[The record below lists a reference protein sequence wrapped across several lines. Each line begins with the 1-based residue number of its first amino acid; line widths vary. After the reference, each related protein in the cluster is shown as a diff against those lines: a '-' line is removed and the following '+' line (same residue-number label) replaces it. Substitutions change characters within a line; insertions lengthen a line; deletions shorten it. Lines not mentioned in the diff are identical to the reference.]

1 MGQPA
6 SNSHNPCIPKDPDYL
21 LGLQL
26 IPPHLMKHIPK
37 DRKPGPIS
45 AKQRCG
51 IRRILNM
58 RHDQPFNRCGGTRVD
73 GDKCRGT
80 AGMGTKGDFYGLG
93 IETGIYGVGYCAK
106 CIKHHHILP
115 GIVLKNARS
124 EVERMQQ
131 YRGVAVDTEY
141 EIKAVNTEIALA
153 EEKSVV
159 RAEVTL
165 LAETLKDFNKEIL
178 AEKRGESEKTAILKQ
193 ILDELK
199 DHSVAEDVEQYAKT
213 MKRLKQ
219 EIFVGTNLTEYAG
232 GHLGP
237 MSYTTRMNA
246 SVRLATGI
254 SKLALDDIKLDKTEY
269 VHIADVLT
277 AVNQMRQVIMF
288 VLIKAEE
295 LFMAKHVRGEEI
307 ETDQPIRDYV
317 LEIAAKK
324 WAVIC
329 KNLKSNVGR
338 KK

>member
-58 RHDQPFNRCGGTRVD
+58 RHDQPFNRCGGTRKD
-73 GDKCRGT
+73 GKMCTNT
-80 AGMGTKGDFYGLG
+80 AGMGTKGDFYDLG

-131 YRGVAVDTEY
+131 YRSAAVDPEY
-141 EIKAVNTEIALA
+141 ELKVVNTEIALA
-153 EEKSVV
+153 NERGKV
-159 RAEVTL
+159 RAEVIL
-165 LAETLKDFNKEIL
+165 LADTLKDFNKEIES
-178 AEKRGESEKTAILKQ
+178 EKRGESEKTVLLKEILA
-193 ILDELK
+193 ELK
-199 DHSVAEDVEQYAKT
+199 DRTGTEEKEQYGNT
-213 MKRLKQ
+213 MERLEQ

-232 GHLGP
+232 GRLGA
-237 MSYTTRMNA
+237 MSYKSRMEA

-254 SKLALDDIKLDKTEY
+254 SKLALDDIKLDQTEY

-277 AVNQMRQVIMF
+277 AVNEMKQVITF
-288 VLIKAEE
+288 LITKTEE
-295 LFMAKHVRGEEI
+295 LVVSKNVRGDDI

-317 LEIAAKK
+317 VSLGEKK